1 MDPIKKL
8 ELELEFLQKIASD
21 LPDLP
26 VPQEQNQVPT
36 ITQVFCT

>member
-1 MDPIKKL
+1 MEKL
-8 ELELEFLQKIASD
+8 ELELEFLLTIASD